1 MEFGKILFISEKEAK
16 ALLSPEEAIALSEQA
31 FAAYSG
37 GRAINP
43 VKLHMPL
50 YPYHDGYINSM
61 PAYLADQDIAGVKV
75 VSVYRNNL
83 RDHALP
89 CTLGSI
95 ILNDPETGCP
105 LAFLDGT
112 YITAART
119 GATVAIFCKYLARKN
134 SRVVTVIGTGAQ
146 GLSAALM
153 TLTVLPDIRE
163 IRAVD
168 IVPEARQRFVKAASA
183 RFPQVNFVEAEDMKA
198 ACRGADIVI
207 NAANSSQLLLPQVTL
222 DPGAT
227 VLVLEEDLKPSYVKK
242 TYDAF
247 VTDFIDCFV
256 ERSNISLRHRHEAYG
271 EEIELVTADLLS
283 GEIGDA
289 IIGKTQFRKSDD
301 DIIVASSIGMGV
313 QDVITAQYVYKKALE
328 QGAGQTLQLLDL

>member
-1 MEFGKILFISEKEAK
+1 MDFGKLLFINEKEAK
-16 ALLSPEEAIALSEQA
+16 SLLSPAEAIALSEQA
-31 FAAYSG
+31 FAAYSS

-61 PAYLADQDIAGVKV
+61 PAYLADEDIAGVKV
-75 VSVYRNNL
+75 VSVYRDNL
-83 RDHALP
+83 RNHAVP

-95 ILNDPETGCP
+95 VLNDPETGCP

-119 GATVAIFCKYLARKN
+119 GATVAIFAKYLARKN
-134 SRVVTVIGTGAQ
+134 ARTATVIGTGAQ
-146 GLSAALM
+146 GLSAILM
-153 TLTVLPDIRE
+153 TLTVLPGIE
-163 IRAVD
+163 EVRAVD
-168 IVPEARQRFVKAASA
+168 IVPEARHRFLRAASA
-183 RFPQVNFVEAEDMKA
+183 QYPQVNFVEMEDMGA

-207 NAANSSQLLLPQVTL
+207 NAANSSQLLLPKVTL

-227 VLVLEEDLKPSYVKK
+227 VMVLEEDLKPSYVKR

-256 ERSNISLRHRHEAYG
+256 ERSNISLQHRHDAYG

-283 GEIGDA
+283 GEIGEA
-289 IIGKTQFRKSDD
+289 ITGKRQFRKSDS

-313 QDVITAQYVYKKALE
+313 QDVMTASYIYKKAME
-328 QGAGQTLQLLDL
+328 QGTGQVLQLLDL